1 MAALRR
7 GRPFCTPTVGS
18 RLIPGTSG
26 GARARER
33 ERETEGHGESHIALM
48 EGSSLPTLEGSD
60 PIKVTTMLNDKNSAK
75 VDPEALNI
83 KKKVLSLPLSLCLSV
98 SLPAFA
104 PLPLCLSAS
113 LPLCPSAP
121 LPLCLS
127 ASLPL
132 FLSRVKPT
140 SGCESAVTEK
150 GDGPSL
156 RPGLSLC
163 FSVWV
168 SECSSP
174 TRRRRA
180 RLLCGVGPFRAT
192 VCRPCGEMQNFM
204 RLSTHAR
211 VVDENSFR

>member
-1 MAALRR
+1 
-7 GRPFCTPTVGS
+7 
-18 RLIPGTSG
+18 
-26 GARARER
+26 
-33 ERETEGHGESHIALM
+33 M

-127 ASLPL
+127 TPPSAFPPLALSAPLPL
-132 FLSRVKPT
+132 CLS
-140 SGCESAVTEK
+140 A
-150 GDGPSL
+150 
-156 RPGLSLC
+156 
-163 FSVWV
+163 
-168 SECSSP
+168 
-174 TRRRRA
+174 
-180 RLLCGVGPFRAT
+180 
-192 VCRPCGEMQNFM
+192 
-204 RLSTHAR
+204 
-211 VVDENSFR
+211 SFTLPLPR